1 MTHHCLSRWPAV
13 TKLFA
18 ISFNECSF
26 SSCAVSVFSK
36 FSCCFRSIRT
46 SSTESWNQRAHRLV
60 LRTLMLWHLNFYDLY
75 KNSPHV
81 LQYISYSFISENL
94 CSFNSS
100 LCLSFFTSP
109 FYLKKPCCSFNEKTL
124 KADKLRLSSWL
135 FKYYS
140 ERVHTPRSSLERN
153 ASWEADKESTYSASR
168 MNACK
173 KEKI

>member
-81 LQYISYSFISENL
+81 LQYISYSFITENL

-109 FYLKKPCCSFNEKTL
+109 FYLKKNLVAPSMK
-124 KADKLRLSSWL
+124 KLWKLTNCQVGYL
-135 FKYYS
+135 NITVKEFI
-140 ERVHTPRSSLERN
+140 PR
-153 ASWEADKESTYSASR
+153 DHH
-168 MNACK
+168 
-173 KEKI
+173 